1 MSNMARLSSMLVA
14 LVVALSIA
22 TLGLAHV
29 SFAAG
34 QAEKME
40 HNMHYTGHVISY
52 DYTNNI
58 MVVKGKEG
66 EKTFDATNAIMAQ
79 MVKPKE
85 DVLVRYHESDG
96 KMVASSVK
104 VIG

>member
-1 MSNMARLSSMLVA
+1 MFIAF
-14 LVVALSIA
+14 VVALGLA

-34 QAEKME
+34 QAENME
-40 HNMHYTGHVISY
+40 HNMAYTGQVISY
-52 DYTNNI
+52 DYTHNMMI
-58 MVVKGKEG
+58 VKGKEG